1 MIYDISMTIH
11 PKMMVYKNKEEK
23 YPKIKQVN
31 FFEKEG
37 NYESELTMN
46 LHTGTHIDFPLHM
59 IKDGFNSNTENLDI
73 LTGKAKVFDVTHLK
87 EKITYEDILDFPIE
101 TNDFLIF
108 KTKNSLSEK
117 FDYDFVY
124 LDESAASYLAN
135 KKIRGVGID
144 ALGIERAQAN
154 HPTHKI
160 LLSQNIIILEGLR
173 LKEVPEDTYEMFCLP
188 LKIANV
194 EALPVRAILIK

>member
-11 PKMMVYKNKEEK
+11 KEMMVYKNKEEK

-59 IKDGFNSNTENLDI
+59 IKDGSNSNTENLDT
-73 LTGKAKVFDVTHLK
+73 LMGKAKVFDVTHLK
-87 EKITYEDILDFPIE
+87 EKITYEDILNFQIE
-101 TNDFLIF
+101 ANDFLIF

-124 LDESAASYLAN
+124 LEESAASFLAN

-144 ALGIERAQAN
+144 ALGIERAQAS

-160 LLSQNIIILEGLR
+160 LLSNNIIILEGLR

>member
-1 MIYDISMTIH
+1 MIYDISMIIH

-59 IKDGFNSNTENLDI
+59 IKDGSNSNTENLDTLI
-73 LTGKAKVFDVTHLK
+73 GKAKVFDVTHLK
-87 EKITYEDILDFPIE
+87 EKITSEDIKDFQIE
-101 TNDFLIF
+101 TNDFIIF

-117 FDYDFVY
+117 FDYDFIY
-124 LDESAASYLAN
+124 LEESGASYLAN
-135 KKIRGVGID
+135 KKVRGVGID

-160 LLSQNIIILEGLR
+160 LLSSNIIILEGLR
-173 LKEVPEDTYEMFCLP
+173 LKEVPEDTYELFCLP

>member
-1 MIYDISMTIH
+1 MIYDISMIIH
-11 PKMMVYKNKEEK
+11 PKMMVYKSKEEK

-59 IKDGFNSNTENLDI
+59 IKDGSNSNTENLDTLI
-73 LTGKAKVFDVTHLK
+73 GKAKVFDVTHLK
-87 EKITYEDILDFPIE
+87 EKITSEDIKDFKIE
-101 TNDFLIF
+101 TNDFIIF
-108 KTKNSLSEK
+108 KTKNSFSEK
-117 FDYDFVY
+117 FDYDFIY
-124 LDESAASYLAN
+124 LEESAASYLAN

-173 LKEVPEDTYEMFCLP
+173 LKEVPEDT
-188 LKIANV
+188 
-194 EALPVRAILIK
+194 

>member
-11 PKMMVYKNKEEK
+11 KEMMVYKNKEEK

-59 IKDGFNSNTENLDI
+59 IKDGSNSNTENLDI
-73 LTGKAKVFDVTHLK
+73 LIGKAKVLDVTHLK
-87 EKITYEDILDFPIE
+87 EKITYEDIKDFKIE

-108 KTKNSLSEK
+108 KTKNSFSEK
-117 FDYDFVY
+117 FDYDFIY
-124 LDESAASYLAN
+124 LEESAASYLAN

>member
-11 PKMMVYKNKEEK
+11 KEMMVYKNKEEK

-59 IKDGFNSNTENLDI
+59 IKDGSNSNTENLDT
-73 LTGKAKVFDVTHLK
+73 LMGKAKVFDVTHLK
-87 EKITYEDILDFPIE
+87 EKITYEDIKDFKIE

-124 LDESAASYLAN
+124 LEESAASYLAN
-135 KKIRGVGID
+135 KKVRGVGID

-160 LLSQNIIILEGLR
+160 LLSQNIIIIEGLR